1 MKQPSQKEMI
11 IKYMNEFGSI
21 TTYEAF
27 VDIGCA
33 KLTTRISELRRDGF
47 IIIGEPQMGTNR
59 WGKMVRYN
67 RYRLGE
73 QNG

>member
-11 IKYMNEFGSI
+11 IKYMNDFGSI

-47 IIIGEPQMGTNR
+47 IIIGEPQMGINR

>member
-1 MKQPSQKEMI
+1 MRQLSQKEMI
-11 IKYMNEFGSI
+11 IKYMNDFGSI

-27 VDIGCA
+27 VDIGCT
-33 KLTTRISELRRDGF
+33 KLTTRISELRNDGF
-47 IIIGEPQMGTNR
+47 TIIGEPQTSTNR
-59 WGKMVRYN
+59 WGKMVRFN